1 MDITEQ
7 QQELIESG
15 DITPEL
21 ASQLLSQAMN
31 NGDTTA
37 QTAETGSEPD
47 TTQAGNDKTD
57 TAGGTQQNQEQQA
70 QQQQQVDESQLNAE
84 NAVILAKDGK
94 HTIPYDKLVEARN
107 GEKEW

>member
-37 QTAETGSEPD
+37 
-47 TTQAGNDKTD
+47 
-57 TAGGTQQNQEQQA
+57 
-70 QQQQQVDESQLNAE
+70 
-84 NAVILAKDGK
+84 
-94 HTIPYDKLVEARN
+94 
-107 GEKEW
+107 